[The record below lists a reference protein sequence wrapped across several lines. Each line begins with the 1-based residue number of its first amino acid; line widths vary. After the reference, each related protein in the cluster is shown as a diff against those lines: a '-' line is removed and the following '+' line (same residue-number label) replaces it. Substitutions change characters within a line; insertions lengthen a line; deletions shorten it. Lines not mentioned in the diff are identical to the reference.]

1 MCKEVTVANKSAR
14 MREISHKT
22 PKILIEI
29 NLDRDCRTK
38 DKREIYGVL
47 AASNVVMAAP
57 NNVLAA
63 YDYVLAASD
72 EKNQCTIYK
81 CM

>member
-29 NLDRDCRTK
+29 NLDRYCRMK
-38 DKREIYGVL
+38 YRREICGVL
-47 AASNVVMAAP
+47 TSSNVVIEASDD
-57 NNVLAA
+57 VLEAS
-63 YDYVLAASD
+63 DDVLAASD
-72 EKNQCTIYK
+72 GKMPMYDG
-81 CM
+81 